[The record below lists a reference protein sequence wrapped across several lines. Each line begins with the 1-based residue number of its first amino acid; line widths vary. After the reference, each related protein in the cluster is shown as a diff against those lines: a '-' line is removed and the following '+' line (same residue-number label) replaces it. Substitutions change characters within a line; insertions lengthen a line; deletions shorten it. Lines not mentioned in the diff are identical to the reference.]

1 MALTDSFYA
10 VIEAGGT
17 KFNCAVVTPQREIVA
32 EIRIPTTT
40 PADTLGKTVHFFQQ
54 QHKAGFHFARL
65 GIASFGPLDLHQGSP
80 TYGYITKTPKPDWS
94 HTNLAG
100 FLAEALDCEVVI
112 DTDVNGA
119 ALGEYRWGAAQNADV
134 AVYVTVGTGI
144 GGGVVINGKPLH
156 GLVHPEI
163 GHMLVQPPA
172 GVTGVCPFH
181 TNCVEGL
188 GSGTA
193 LGKIWSQPSHT
204 FADDHP
210 AWDGLAEVL
219 GQMCHNLMVTLS
231 AQKIILGGGVMQKE
245 GLVAKVLATTSA
257 TLNDYIVMPEGTGLD
272 DIICLPGLGTRSGL
286 FGALAMLD
294 R

>member
-1 MALTDSFYA
+1 MALTDPYYA

-17 KFNCAVVTPQREIVA
+17 KFNCAVVTPEREIVA
-32 EIRIPTTT
+32 EIRIPTTM
-40 PADTLGKTVHFFQQ
+40 PADTLAQTIAFFKQQ
-54 QHKAGFHFARL
+54 REQGFSFTRL
-65 GIASFGPLDLHQGSP
+65 GIASFGPLDLNKASP
-80 TYGYITKTPKPDWS
+80 AYGYITKTPKPGWS
-94 HTNLAG
+94 DTNLAG
-100 FLAEALDCEVVI
+100 FLADALSCDVAI

-119 ALGEYRWGAAQNADV
+119 ALGEYRWGAAQGADV
-134 AVYVTVGTGI
+134 AIYVTVGTGI

-172 GVTGVCPFH
+172 GQTGICPFH

-193 LGKIWSQPSHT
+193 LGKIWSQPSDT

-210 AWDGLAEVL
+210 AWDALGEVL

-231 AQKIILGGGVMQKE
+231 AQKIILGGGVMQKQ
-245 GLVAKVLATTSA
+245 GLVEKVVATTSA
-257 TLNDYIVMPEGTGLD
+257 TLNDYIVMPAGVSLD
-272 DIICLPGLGTRSGL
+272 DIICLPGLGNRSGL
-286 FGALAMLD
+286 FGALALLD
-294 R
+294 C

>member
-1 MALTDSFYA
+1 MALTDPYYA

-17 KFNCAVVTPQREIVA
+17 KFNCAVVTPGRDIVA

-40 PADTLGKTVHFFQQ
+40 PEETLAKTVAFFQQ
-54 QHKAGFHFARL
+54 QREAGHAFTKM
-65 GIASFGPLDLHQGSP
+65 GIASFGPLDLNPASA

-100 FLAEALDCEVVI
+100 HLAAQLACEVTI

-119 ALGEYRWGAAQNADV
+119 ALGEYRWGAAQDTNV
-134 AVYVTVGTGI
+134 AVYVTVGTGV

-172 GVTGVCPFH
+172 GIQGVCPFH
-181 TNCVEGL
+181 QNCVEGL
-188 GSGTA
+188 ASGTA
-193 LGKIWSQPSHT
+193 LGKIWSQPSDT

-210 AWDGLAEVL
+210 AWDGLSEVL
-219 GQMCHNLMVTLS
+219 GDMCHNLMVTLS
-231 AQKIILGGGVMQKE
+231 AEKIILGGGVMQKH
-245 GLVAKVLATTSA
+245 GLVEKVIAA
-257 TLNDYIVMPEGTGLD
+257 ARGKLNDYIVMPEGISLE
-272 DIICLPGLGTRSGL
+272 DIICLPGLDTRSGL
-286 FGALAMLD
+286 FGALALLD
-294 R
+294 S